1 MFWISKK
8 SVSFSNVWN
17 NNFVDIHN
25 HLLPGIDDGSKS
37 LEYTNKMIDA
47 MQNVGIKSAIATP
60 HTFPG
65 LWNNNKDSI
74 SKAFSLVTNPFIQG
88 YSSEYFADSYLLDLA
103 NSNQLLTLPD
113 NHLLVEFSMLS
124 APADGLMDILFD
136 LKLKEYNIILAH
148 PERYLYWK
156 SKTSFF
162 ENLKSFDLSF
172 QLNAL
177 SLLGYYG
184 EDCKKLSE
192 FLLQNNFYDFL
203 GTDFHSMHQI
213 DFLNH
218 NSFSKKFEKNIEIL
232 VDSNSIFQSI

>member
-1 MFWISKK
+1 M
-8 SVSFSNVWN
+8 
-17 NNFVDIHN
+17 
-25 HLLPGIDDGSKS
+25 G
-37 LEYTNKMIDA
+37 
-47 MQNVGIKSAIATP
+47 
-60 HTFPG
+60 
-65 LWNNNKDSI
+65 
-74 SKAFSLVTNPFIQG
+74 
-88 YSSEYFADSYLLDLA
+88 
-103 NSNQLLTLPD
+103 
-113 NHLLVEFSMLS
+113 
-124 APADGLMDILFD
+124 FD

-213 DFLNH
+213 DFLNTCDANRH
-218 NSFSKKFEKNIEIL
+218 FLIL
-232 VDSNSIFQSI
+232 LNHSPCNYRTDQ

>member
-8 SVSFSNVWN
+8 TVSFSEVWE

-37 LEYTNKMIDA
+37 LEYTNKMIGA
-47 MQNVGIKSAIATP
+47 MKNIGIKTAIATP

-65 LWNNNKDSI
+65 LWNNDKEII
-74 SKAFSLVTNPFIQG
+74 SNAFSLVTDPFIQS
-88 YSSEYFADSYLLDLA
+88 YSSEYFADSYLLELV
-103 NSNQLLTLPD
+103 NTNQLIPLPD
-113 NHLLVEFSMLS
+113 NHLLIEFSMITS
-124 APADGLMDILFD
+124 PADGLMDVLFD
-136 LKLKEYNIILAH
+136 LKLKDYNIILAH

-156 SKTSFF
+156 NKTTFF
-162 ENLKSFDLSF
+162 ENLKSFDLYF

-184 EDCKKLSE
+184 EECKKLCE

-213 DFLNH
+213 DFLSH
-218 NSFSKKFEKNIEIL
+218 NSFTKKFEKNIEIL
-232 VDSNSIFQSI
+232 VESNLIFQSI